1 MIVQCATFSKR
12 SKGTRIY
19 FTLRILKISSKAFRI
34 GYRQW
39 RNWQGAREWA
49 FPGKLNVKTGPPF
62 VDILIFS
69 ILWVVAFCIFRGVF
83 AFFKLV

>member
-49 FPGKLNVKTGPPF
+49 FPWQAKCKNWTSF
-62 VDILIFS
+62 CWHFDI
-69 ILWVVAFCIFRGVF
+69 
-83 AFFKLV
+83 